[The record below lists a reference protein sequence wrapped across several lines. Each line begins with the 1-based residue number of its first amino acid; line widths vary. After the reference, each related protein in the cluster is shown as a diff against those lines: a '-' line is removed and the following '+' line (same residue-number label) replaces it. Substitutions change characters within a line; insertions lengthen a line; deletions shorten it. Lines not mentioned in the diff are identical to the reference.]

1 MKTPFRQKSLGPGR
15 GFFCVLLLLVWELW
29 VKLSHVSPMLFPSVE
44 DVTVT
49 LWEDLFHGSL
59 LAQTLSSLGLIG
71 LGLVIALVLA
81 FFLSL
86 MSLRSSFL
94 RSLTDTLTAIA
105 HPLPGLALLPLII
118 MWFGTGTKAILA
130 IIIHSAL
137 WPMILN
143 LTAGFS
149 SVPEIYI
156 DTGRNYSMSSFSI
169 TLEIMVRACL
179 GYLLSGVKIGWARA
193 WRALISAEMVFG
205 AVGSKGGIGWYL
217 LNQRTFMDTSGLF
230 AGIILVILIG
240 IFVEDVVF
248 GAIESRTLKKWGT
261 NPC

>member
-1 MKTPFRQKSLGPGR
+1 
-15 GFFCVLLLLVWELW
+15 
-29 VKLSHVSPMLFPSVE
+29 MLFPSVE

-86 MSLRSSFL
+86 MSLRSPFL

-156 DTGRNYSMSSFSI
+156 DT
-169 TLEIMVRACL
+169 
-179 GYLLSGVKIGWARA
+179 
-193 WRALISAEMVFG
+193 
-205 AVGSKGGIGWYL
+205 
-217 LNQRTFMDTSGLF
+217 
-230 AGIILVILIG
+230 
-240 IFVEDVVF
+240 
-248 GAIESRTLKKWGT
+248 
-261 NPC
+261 